1 MKKHI
6 LKRYIK
12 KIDEMRSLLGKR
24 WEYPY
29 DTFLE
34 KMSLS
39 FQLLQLVEKSNV
51 KKEIKIEA
59 RKNFIINCITAVEV
73 FFKDMIIGLD
83 WFEVL
88 NEDGIDELLS
98 EKITLTEA
106 WLLLK
111 TKNISLGEIIAA
123 KFSFQSLPEINK
135 IMKKLLGVSNFLKE
149 VEQYEVTEIDEDN
162 EEEKVKFVLKDA
174 YPDWRKK
181 VQEIFELRHK
191 FVHQVSFKD
200 RIGLHRLKEL
210 YRDLDAFVEASEQY
224 LLSFVPLEEN
234 NE

>member
-34 KMSLS
+34 KIYLS
-39 FQLLQLVEKSNV
+39 RQLIQLVEKSNI

-106 WLLLK
+106 WLLFK

-191 FVHQVSFKD
+191 FVHQVSFKG
-200 RIGLHRLKEL
+200 RIGLHRLREL
-210 YRDLDAFVEASEQY
+210 YRNLDAFVEASEQY
-224 LLSFVPLEEN
+224 LLSFVPVE
-234 NE
+234 